1 MIGALI
7 SVVIYLII
15 AGLIYWAVTTIL
27 AVVPL
32 PEPIRTVVNVI
43 MIVILVLIV
52 VYALLGLI
60 GMVPGV
66 GIHGPLL
73 R

>member
-1 MIGALI
+1 MIGTLI
-7 SVVIYLII
+7 SLVIYLII

-32 PEPIRTVVNVI
+32 PEPIRTVINVI

-60 GMVPGV
+60 GGLGLGV
-66 GIHGPLL
+66 YHGPFL

>member
-1 MIGALI
+1 MI

-66 GIHGPLL
+66 GLHGPLL

>member
-1 MIGALI
+1 VIETLI
-7 SVVIYLII
+7 SLVVYLII

-52 VYALLGLI
+52 VYALLGLLD
-60 GMVPGV
+60 GV
-66 GIHGPLL
+66 GIGHYHPLL